1 MNPDKA
7 CSVTFKTPTVTASD
21 NTKIIECITDN
32 VASLLGIL
40 RSYVKRMGLASGE
53 EVPAAAVEVLQE
65 VVLEALDHADRFN
78 PTGQPMAWLL
88 GIAIN
93 VIKRKKAELAKRSQ
107 RELSMSDLSLMQEEH
122 LSESELFDQL
132 MANSSAGPEQE
143 IAANEQAELLLSLV
157 SPEEQHILML
167 AFLQGFER
175 EALAQKLGISPGAT
189 RVRLHRALKRLR
201 LAWSDQH
208 LKSQEGESDERT
220 ANT

>member
-7 CSVTFKTPTVTASD
+7 RSVTYKTPTVTAYD
-21 NTKIIECITDN
+21 NTKIIECISDN

-53 EVPAAAVEVLQE
+53 EVPAVASEVLQE

-78 PTGQPMAWLL
+78 QTGQPMAWLL

-93 VIKRKKAELAKRSQ
+93 VIKRNKAELIKRSQ
-107 RELSMSDLSLMQEEH
+107 RELSVGDLSLVQEEH

-132 MANSSAGPEQE
+132 TTESSAGPDQE

-157 SPEEQHILML
+157 SPEDQHILML

-201 LAWSDQH
+201 LAWSEQH
-208 LKSQEGESDERT
+208 LKSQEGESNE
-220 ANT
+220 

>member
-7 CSVTFKTPTVTASD
+7 RSVTFQTPAVTASD
-21 NTKIIECITDN
+21 NTKIIEFITDN
-32 VASLLGIL
+32 VASLLGII
-40 RSYVKRMGLASGE
+40 RSYVKRMGLASGA
-53 EVPAAAVEVLQE
+53 EVPTVALEVLQE

-93 VIKRKKAELAKRSQ
+93 VIKRNKAERIKRYQ
-107 RELSMSDLSLMQEEH
+107 REFSMSDLSLTREEH

-132 MANSSAGPEQE
+132 MTNTSAGPDQE

-157 SPEEQHILML
+157 SHEDQYILML

-201 LAWSDQH
+201 LAWSEQH
-208 LKSQEGESDERT
+208 LKSQKE
-220 ANT
+220 